1 MITGFLSVD
10 GSKKITE
17 HFKLKEFACNN
28 SEAVIISETLC
39 YVLEAIR
46 SHFGKPIII
55 TSGYRTPEY
64 NIKVGGVAKS
74 QHTLGLAADIKIKG
88 VKPSDIA
95 SYARILMPTY
105 GGIGIYSTFT
115 HIDVR
120 NTLANWKG

>member
-1 MITGFLSVD
+1 MIIGFLSAD
-10 GSKKITE
+10 GDKKITE
-17 HFKLKEFACNN
+17 HFKLKEFACKN
-28 SEAVIISETLC
+28 SEAVIISEKLC
-39 YVLEAIR
+39 YILEAIR
-46 SHFGKPIII
+46 SHFGRAITI

-64 NIKVGGVAKS
+64 NAKVGGAVKS
-74 QHTLGLAADIKIKG
+74 QHMLGFAADIKINS

-120 NTLANWKG
+120 DTIANWKG

>member
-10 GSKKITE
+10 GYKKITE
-17 HFKLKEFACNN
+17 HFRLEEFACNN
-28 SEAVIISETLC
+28 SEAVIISEKLC

-64 NIKVGGVAKS
+64 NIKVGGAAKS
-74 QHTLGLAADIKIKG
+74 QHMLGLAADIKIKG

-105 GGIGIYSTFT
+105 GGIGIYSSFT

-120 NTLANWKG
+120 DTLTNWKG